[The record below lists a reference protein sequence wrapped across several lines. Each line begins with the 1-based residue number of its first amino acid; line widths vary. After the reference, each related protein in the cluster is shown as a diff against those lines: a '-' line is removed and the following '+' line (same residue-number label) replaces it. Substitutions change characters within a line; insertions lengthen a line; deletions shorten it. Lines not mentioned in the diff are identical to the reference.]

1 MRDLVTALGLV
12 LVIEGL
18 LYAANPA
25 ALKRMMAM
33 AQELPESTM
42 RTCGFVAFG
51 LGFLIVWLSRSG
63 L

>member
-12 LVIEGL
+12 VVIEGL
-18 LYAANPA
+18 LDAANPA

-42 RTCGFVAFG
+42 RTCGLVAFG
-51 LGFLIVWLSRSG
+51 LGFVVVWFARSG